1 MKPESFLA
9 RAAREIREAKQSSPM
24 KTKSTSTSAEV
35 TNESPKDPRWDQ
47 VRQTSDQLRSIGRLF
62 LRGQV
67 KLGMLLA
74 ALKKEHGVHRGQ
86 PKKNSPESGEL
97 TPWPELVKRETGS
110 SRQSC
115 DEFIRLYEAA
125 KLKLRTS
132 KKLDLPAPAKKDAIV
147 LFQSENPL
155 SLTEDQ
161 WQSVD
166 LLIGTLTTGETQAS
180 LMQELGILPKPKAM
194 PTGGKTPGASRD
206 DVAAGQLAFH
216 FFEAMVAPII
226 NTRTNPDYKKL
237 LYALPLESSEDNPLS
252 LATMEA
258 EARALLADIMEAK
271 QACAKPAKGRTINA

>member
-1 MKPESFLA
+1 
-9 RAAREIREAKQSSPM
+9 M
-24 KTKSTSTSAEV
+24 KTKSKSTTVEV
-35 TNESPKDPRWDQ
+35 TTDLPKDPRWDQ
-47 VRQTSDQLRSIGRLF
+47 VRETSDQLRSVGRLF

-67 KLGMLLA
+67 RLGMLLA
-74 ALKKEHGVHRGQ
+74 ALKKDHCKHGGNN
-86 PKKNSPESGEL
+86 KKQVPDSGTCSGSLL
-97 TPWPELVKRETGS
+97 TWAAKVKQETGY

-125 KLKLRTS
+125 KLKLRTA
-132 KKLDLPAPAKKDAIV
+132 KKLNLPAPVKKDAIT

-155 SLTEDQ
+155 KLSDKQ
-161 WQSVD
+161 WESVD

-194 PTGGKTPGASRD
+194 PQGGKTAGSKD
-206 DVAAGQLAFH
+206 DDITAGQLAFH

-237 LYALPLESSEDNPLS
+237 LYALPLESSEDSPLS
-252 LATMEA
+252 LATMET

-271 QACAKPAKGRTINA
+271 QASAKPAKGRTINA